1 MVYPYFAWVFD
12 IALILSLFVCIYR
25 TSKSE
30 DESDTKNDEDIEQ
43 PIFVRHD
50 TSPNIFQEHLD
61 QNIRSDIAKV
71 YNNVVYE
78 SHWEGDNRYAMCAVS
93 GEDYE
98 RSTSW
103 EVLSIPTFFEEMS
116 LWWYRSKDDKMYS
129 ICIDHDKYH
138 LNRDGYEYI
147 RLNSIKVEDDYIF
160 KCLVP
165 RLDSYDAE
173 NAYDSPC
180 AINFS
185 HDAVVT
191 LICGDE
197 VLVKNISGTLMNS
210 LFDNG
215 YPIFSNMTIKL
226 ESEPIGYVN
235 GEVFYGKTITKEI
248 LYSEKKAKEYLT
260 RYPTMMY

>member
-1 MVYPYFAWVFD
+1 MVVYPYFAWVFD

-30 DESDTKNDEDIEQ
+30 DESNTTNEEVEYK
-43 PIFVRHD
+43 FLGCD

-61 QNIRSDIAKV
+61 QCIRTDIAKV
-71 YNNVVYE
+71 YNNVVYK

-93 GEDYE
+93 GKDYE

-129 ICIDHDKYH
+129 ISIDHDKYH
-138 LNRDGYEYI
+138 LNRDGYECI
-147 RLNSIKVEDDYIF
+147 RLSSIEMKDDYIF
-160 KCLVP
+160 KCLIP
-165 RLDSYDAE
+165 CLDSCNAE
-173 NAYDSPC
+173 NASESPC

-191 LICGDE
+191 ISCGDE
-197 VLVKNISGTLMNS
+197 VLVKSISGTLMNS
-210 LFDNG
+210 LFENG

-226 ESEPIGYVN
+226 ESDPIGYIN

-248 LYSEKKAKEYLT
+248 LYSKKKAKEYLT
-260 RYPTMMY
+260 RFPSMLY